1 MPSLPIPRQI
11 ALGFFPPLLDL
22 LTALGPVKSSRLWVQ
37 TFLPKYVHDVLD
49 FRVPVLLRSFLDRE
63 RKE

>member
-11 ALGFFPPLLDL
+11 VLGFFPPLQDL
-22 LTALGPVKSSRLWVQ
+22 LTALSPVKPSRLWVQ
-37 TFLPKYVHDVLD
+37 TLLPKYVCDVLD
-49 FRVPVLLRSFLDRE
+49 FRVPMLLRSFLGRE